1 MEQVNGQDC
10 SLITPPA
17 PVMMSLFHRYPNPS
31 HNANPIII
39 TGASGAG
46 EVTDYTILAGVAWWM
61 EALVTM

>member
-1 MEQVNGQDC
+1 MERVNGQDC

-46 EVTDYTILAGVAWWM
+46 EVTDYTILAGVA
-61 EALVTM
+61 